1 MSKRTVGSC
10 KGVQDSRHLLR
21 VISPSATTVFLP
33 YMQVDLVKDSGH
45 LYFIKYLDSSEP
57 PPTSRAQAAFVL
69 AVICDEHPRGQSLC
83 AGANLLGV
91 CLPHLLHIV
100 SQLDHA
106 PEQQLLA
113 KWLCLCAGKL
123 CENMPE
129 VVPLPCCL
137 TCVPAR

>member
-1 MSKRTVGSC
+1 MKKRV
-10 KGVQDSRHLLR
+10 LF
-21 VISPSATTVFLP
+21 PSATTVSLP
-33 YMQVDLVKDSGH
+33 CMQVDLVKDGGH
-45 LYFIKYLDSSEP
+45 LYFIKFLDSNDP

-91 CLPHLLHIV
+91 CLPHLVHIV

-129 VVPLPCCL
+129 VSLCPAVCL
-137 TCVPAR
+137 VHM